1 MNLAETLAWLEAH
14 GHEKMRQQN
23 VRSIGGQ
30 PQYGVKKADL
40 RAAAKLIK
48 SNHGLAEEL
57 WATGN
62 LDAMLLSTLIVK
74 PKQLSAERVE
84 QLVRESGSA
93 LIADWVNP
101 YIVKQHPDKEAMR
114 VKWLASD
121 DPFLL
126 RAAWSLTAE
135 RAAKEPEGL
144 DLDALLDR
152 IEAELAGADPLPQWT
167 MNMCLAEIGIHH
179 AGQRERA
186 LQIGESL
193 GVYRDYPT
201 PKGCTS
207 PFAPLWIGELVRR
220 NGG

>member
-1 MNLAETLAWLEAH
+1 MNFAETMAWLEAH

-23 VRSIGGQ
+23 VRSVGGQ
-30 PQYGVKKADL
+30 AQFGVKKADL

-48 SNHGLAEEL
+48 INHELAEEL
-57 WATGN
+57 WATAN

-74 PKQLSAERVE
+74 PKLLAAKRVE
-84 QLVRESGSA
+84 LLVRESGSA

-101 YIVKQHPDKEAMR
+101 YIVKLHPEKEAMR
-114 VKWLASD
+114 MQWLASD
-121 DPFLL
+121 NPFLL

-135 RAAKEPEGL
+135 RAAKSADGL
-144 DLDALLDR
+144 DLPALLDR
-152 IEAELAGADPLPQWT
+152 IERELAAANPLPQWT

-179 AGQRERA
+179 AEHRERA

-207 PFAPLWIGELVRR
+207 PFAPIWISELVRR
-220 NGG
+220 KEG